1 MIETDGKAWFISNH
15 RGTESTETEKAFSVS
30 SVTLWLMSSTFGF
43 QACNVQQERFLKV
56 RAEPDGSGQR

>member
-1 MIETDGKAWFISNH
+1 MIETDGRERFISNH

-43 QACNVQQERFLKV
+43 WVCGDVPQERPLKV
-56 RAEPDGSGQR
+56 RAGIR